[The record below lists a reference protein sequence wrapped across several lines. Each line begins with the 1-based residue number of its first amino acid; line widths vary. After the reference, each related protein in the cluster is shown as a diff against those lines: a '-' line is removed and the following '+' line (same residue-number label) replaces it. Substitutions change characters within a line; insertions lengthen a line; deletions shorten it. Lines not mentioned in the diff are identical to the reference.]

1 MKKKKSLGR
10 KLIGML
16 VVLGVF
22 TVLITVLNLAALRE
36 ISRRNSV
43 ITEHFIQYEEAVKNN
58 DTETLETA
66 KTEVTNAIDKSNIKV
81 DGTVTFDIVL
91 VIVDVLVIVLLSLV
105 INKSIVHPAK
115 LAKKDLDDIILG
127 IESGQGDL
135 TLRVFDQTGDEIGQL
150 ANGVNHFI
158 DTLQGLMIK
167 IQSASKDM
175 KDSSYLV
182 QEEAESSNMNASNVS
197 AASEEL
203 AASIGRSVCIA
214 V

>member
-16 VVLGVF
+16 VLLGIF
-22 TVLITVLNLAALRE
+22 TVLITVLNLEALRE

-43 ITEHFIQYEEAVKNN
+43 ITEHFSQYEEAVKNN

-66 KTEVTNAIDKSNIKV
+66 KTEVANAIDKSNIKV

-91 VIVDVLVIVLLSLV
+91 VVVDVLVIVLLSLV
-105 INKSIVHPAK
+105 VNKSIVHPAK

-135 TLRVFDQTGDEIGQL
+135 TLRVFDKSGDEIGQL

-158 DTLQGLMIK
+158 GTLQNLMVK
-167 IQSASKDM
+167 I
-175 KDSSYLV
+175 
-182 QEEAESSNMNASNVS
+182 
-197 AASEEL
+197 
-203 AASIGRSVCIA
+203 
-214 V
+214 

>member
-16 VVLGVF
+16 VLLGIF

-43 ITEHFIQYEEAVKNN
+43 IAEQISRYEEAVKNN

-66 KTEVTNAIDKSNIKV
+66 KTEVAWAIDKSNIKV

-91 VIVDVLVIVLLSLV
+91 VAVDVLVIVLLSLV
-105 INKSIVHPAK
+105 VNKSIVHPAK

-135 TLRVFDQTGDEIGQL
+135 TLRVFYWYATKSDG
-150 ANGVNHFI
+150 
-158 DTLQGLMIK
+158 
-167 IQSASKDM
+167 
-175 KDSSYLV
+175 KDSECIKGYERFFLSCTK
-182 QEEAESSNMNASNVS
+182 
-197 AASEEL
+197 
-203 AASIGRSVCIA
+203 RSRIFKYERI
-214 V
+214 